1 MRSKILLVIIGITL
15 LITSCSGLT
24 KEKVIKKTQE
34 KINNIK
40 TYESRVEVEIIGN
53 NGCQLYEI
61 DQAYKEG
68 SFRLETL
75 SPSHLAG
82 KVVIIKGNKAEIFHP
97 SFDQTITIENFRQ
110 NREELMFLG
119 DFISLNIQGVEEVK
133 EESRNEQNYYILDK
147 NIEEGNFY
155 HNKLSIWIEKKK
167 FLPKYIEIFDKKG
180 NIRVKIN
187 ILDLKINHNIDDGLF
202 TQE

>member
-97 SFDQTITIENFRQ
+97 SFNQTITIENFRQ